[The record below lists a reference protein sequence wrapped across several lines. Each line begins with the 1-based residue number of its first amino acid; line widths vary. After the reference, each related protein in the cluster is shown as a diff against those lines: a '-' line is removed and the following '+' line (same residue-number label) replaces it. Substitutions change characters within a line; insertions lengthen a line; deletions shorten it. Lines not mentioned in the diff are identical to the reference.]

1 MQQVRAG
8 TRRSPVAVTG
18 LGLVT
23 AAGIGRDAAWA
34 GLCAGRSA
42 ATADPALAGLPVAFS
57 CQVSGLDTAGLLGH
71 RLARRLDRFTTF
83 ALLAAREAVA
93 DAGLA
98 PDGWDGARVGV
109 VMGVGTGSMQGWQ
122 AEFDRLADQV
132 PERVS
137 PLALPRSVPSMA
149 AAEIAL
155 DLGALGPNMV
165 VSTAC
170 ASGTSAIGLA
180 RDWLL
185 SGHCDLVLA
194 GGSESARLRMTAAC
208 FAQMRALS
216 RRAATPDAAS
226 RPFDR
231 DRDGFVLGEGAAV
244 LVLERTEDAR
254 ARRAR
259 PEALL
264 AGFGASC
271 DAHHFTAPHPAGDGA
286 ARALSGALADAGLAP
301 EDIDHVN
308 AHGTATPLGD
318 AAEHNALHRVF
329 RRPPPVTAVKGAIG
343 HAIGG
348 AGAIEAACT
357 VLSLRHQ
364 LIPPTANL
372 DTLDPAMDL
381 DVVTKVPRPQRI
393 RAAVSNSFGFGGQ
406 NAVLAFT
413 AVDRAAP
420 AEKGSRCP
428 RSSPDPPRRP
438 PAPGPGPPAS
448 NC

>member
-8 TRRSPVAVTG
+8 VRRAPVAVTG

-23 AAGIGRDAAWA
+23 PAGIGQDAAWT
-34 GLCAGRSA
+34 GLCAGQSTA
-42 ATADPALAGLPVAFS
+42 AADPALDGLPVAFS
-57 CQVSGLDTAGLLGH
+57 CQVPGLDAAGLLGH

-93 DAGLA
+93 DARLA
-98 PDGWDGARVGV
+98 PHGWDGARVGV

-122 AEFDRLADQV
+122 AEFDRLADRTPQ
-132 PERVS
+132 RVS
-137 PLALPRSVPSMA
+137 PLALPRSVPNMA

-185 SGHCDLVLA
+185 SGQCDLVLA

-216 RRAATPDAAS
+216 RRSAAPDAAS

-231 DRDGFVLGEGAAV
+231 DRDGFVLGEGAGV

-254 ARRAR
+254 ARGVR
-259 PEALL
+259 PTALL
-264 AGFGASC
+264 AGFGSSC
-271 DAHHFTAPHPAGDGA
+271 DAHHFTAPHPDGDGA
-286 ARALSGALADAGLAP
+286 ARAVSGALADAGLGP

-308 AHGTATPLGD
+308 AHGTATPQGD

-329 RRPPPVTAVKGAIG
+329 HRPPPVTALKGTIG

-357 VLSLRHQ
+357 VLTLRHQ

-372 DTLDPAMDL
+372 DTLDPSMDL
-381 DVVTKVPRPQRI
+381 DVVAKAPRRHRI

-413 AVDRAAP
+413 AVD
-420 AEKGSRCP
+420 
-428 RSSPDPPRRP
+428 
-438 PAPGPGPPAS
+438 
-448 NC
+448 

>member
-1 MQQVRAG
+1 MQLVKARVPARRA
-8 TRRSPVAVTG
+8 PVAVTG

-23 AAGIGRDAAWA
+23 PAGIGRDAAWE
-34 GLCAGRSA
+34 GLCAGQST
-42 ATADPALAGLPVAFS
+42 ATADPGLDGLPVAFS
-57 CQVSGLDTAGLLGH
+57 CRVPDLDTAGLLGH
-71 RLARRLDRFTTF
+71 RLSRRLDRFTTF

-93 DAGLA
+93 DARLTPG
-98 PDGWDGARVGV
+98 GWDGARVGV

-122 AEFDRLADQV
+122 AEFDRLAHST

-137 PLALPRSVPSMA
+137 PLALPRSVPNMA

-155 DLGALGPNMV
+155 DLGAQGPNMV

-170 ASGTSAIGLA
+170 ASGTSALGLA

-185 SGHCDLVLA
+185 SGACDLVLA

-216 RRAATPDAAS
+216 RRADSPHEAS

-244 LVLERTEDAR
+244 LVLERVEDAR
-254 ARRAR
+254 ARSAR
-259 PEALL
+259 PAALL
-264 AGFGASC
+264 SGFGASC
-271 DAHHFTAPHPAGDGA
+271 DAHHFTAPHPDGDGA
-286 ARALSGALADAGLAP
+286 ARAIRGALADAGLAP
-301 EDIDHVN
+301 EDVDHVN
-308 AHGTATPLGD
+308 AHGTSTPQGD
-318 AAEHNALHRVF
+318 TAEHNALYQVF
-329 RRPPPVTAVKGAIG
+329 RRPPPVTAVKGTIG

-357 VLSLRHQ
+357 VLTLRHQ

-381 DVVTKVPRPQRI
+381 DVVTKAPRPQRI

-413 AVDRAAP
+413 AVDHQPLRT
-420 AEKGSRCP
+420 
-428 RSSPDPPRRP
+428 
-438 PAPGPGPPAS
+438 
-448 NC
+448 

>member
-1 MQQVRAG
+1 MQLVTAHG
-8 TRRSPVAVTG
+8 PARRPPVAVTG

-23 AAGIGRDAAWA
+23 PAGIGRKATWTGLTA
-34 GLCAGRSA
+34 GVST
-42 ATADPALAGLPVAFS
+42 ATADPALDGLPVAFS
-57 CQVSGLDTAGLLGH
+57 CQVPGLDAAGLLGH

-93 DAGLA
+93 DAGLTSG
-98 PDGWDGARVGV
+98 GWDGARIGV
-109 VMGVGTGSMQGWQ
+109 VMGVGTGSMQSWQ
-122 AEFDRLADQV
+122 AEFDRLAGQV

-137 PLALPRSVPSMA
+137 PLALPRSVPNMA

-155 DLGALGPNMV
+155 DLGARGPNMV

-185 SGHCDLVLA
+185 SGCCDIVLA

-216 RRAATPDAAS
+216 RRRDSPEAAS

-244 LVLERTEDAR
+244 LVLERTESAR
-254 ARRAR
+254 ARGVR

-271 DAHHFTAPHPAGDGA
+271 DAHHVTAPHPGGDGA
-286 ARALSGALADAGLAP
+286 ARALRAALADADLAP
-301 EDIDHVN
+301 EDVDHVN
-308 AHGTATPLGD
+308 AHGTSTPQGD
-318 AAEHNALHRVF
+318 AAEHNALHQVF
-329 RRPPPVTAVKGAIG
+329 RRPPPVTAVKGTIG

-357 VLSLRHQ
+357 VLTLRHQ
-364 LIPPTANL
+364 LIPPTANQ
-372 DTLDPAMDL
+372 DTLDPDMDL
-381 DVVTKVPRPQRI
+381 DVVAKAPRPLRMA
-393 RAAVSNSFGFGGQ
+393 AAVSNSFGFGGQ

-413 AVDRAAP
+413 AVD
-420 AEKGSRCP
+420 
-428 RSSPDPPRRP
+428 
-438 PAPGPGPPAS
+438 
-448 NC
+448 

>member
-1 MQQVRAG
+1 MQLVKARGPARRA
-8 TRRSPVAVTG
+8 PVAVTG

-23 AAGIGRDAAWA
+23 PAGIGRDAAWA
-34 GLCAGRSA
+34 GLCAGQSTA
-42 ATADPALAGLPVAFS
+42 AADPGLDGLPVAFS
-57 CQVSGLDTAGLLGH
+57 CRVPDLDAAGLLGH
-71 RLARRLDRFTTF
+71 RLSRRLDRFTTF

-93 DAGLA
+93 DAGLT
-98 PDGWDGARVGV
+98 PGRWDGARVGV

-122 AEFDRLADQV
+122 AEFDRLADHA

-137 PLALPRSVPSMA
+137 PLALPRSVPNMA

-155 DLGALGPNMV
+155 DLGAQGPNMV

-170 ASGTSAIGLA
+170 ASGTSALGLA

-185 SGHCDLVLA
+185 SGACDLVLA

-216 RRAATPDAAS
+216 RRADSPEQAS

-244 LVLERTEDAR
+244 LALERTQDAR
-254 ARRAR
+254 ARAAR
-259 PEALL
+259 PAALL
-264 AGFGASC
+264 SGFGASC
-271 DAHHFTAPHPAGDGA
+271 DAHHFTAPHPGGDGA
-286 ARALSGALADAGLAP
+286 ARAIRGALADAGLAP

-308 AHGTATPLGD
+308 THGTSTPQGD
-318 AAEHNALHRVF
+318 AAEYNALRQVF
-329 RRPPPVTAVKGAIG
+329 RRPPPITAVKGTIG

-357 VLSLRHQ
+357 VLTLGHQ

-381 DVVTKVPRPQRI
+381 DVVTKAPRPQRI
-393 RAAVSNSFGFGGQ
+393 RAALSNSFGFGGQ

-413 AVDRAAP
+413 AVDPYPSPVAP
-420 AEKGSRCP
+420 PSERVSSC
-428 RSSPDPPRRP
+428 RSSRNP
-438 PAPGPGPPAS
+438 S
-448 NC
+448 L

>member
-1 MQQVRAG
+1 MN
-8 TRRSPVAVTG
+8 RRPPVAVTG

-23 AAGIGRDAAWA
+23 PAGIGRDAAWE
-34 GLCAGRSA
+34 GLCAGLSTA
-42 ATADPALAGLPVAFS
+42 APDPGLDGLPVAFS
-57 CQVSGLDTAGLLGH
+57 CRVPELDAAGLLGH
-71 RLARRLDRFTTF
+71 RLSRRLDRFTTF

-93 DAGLA
+93 DAGLGTGVGTGLGA
-98 PDGWDGARVGV
+98 DGWEAARVGV

-132 PERVS
+132 PDRVS
-137 PLALPRSVPSMA
+137 PLALPRSVPNMA

-155 DLGALGPNMV
+155 DLGVTGPNMV

-185 SGHCDLVLA
+185 SGACDLVLA
-194 GGSESARLRMTAAC
+194 GGSESARLPMTAAC

-216 RRAATPDAAS
+216 RRSDAPHEAS

-244 LVLERTEDAR
+244 LVLERAEDAR
-254 ARRAR
+254 ARGSR
-259 PEALL
+259 PA
-264 AGFGASC
+264 AYVSGFGASC
-271 DAHHFTAPHPAGDGA
+271 DAHHFTAPHPGGDGA
-286 ARALSGALADAGLAP
+286 ARAIQGALADAGLAP
-301 EDIDHVN
+301 EDVDHVN
-308 AHGTATPLGD
+308 AHGTSTPQGD
-318 AAEHNALHRVF
+318 LAEHNALHQVF
-329 RRPPPVTAVKGAIG
+329 RKPPPVTAVKGTIG

-357 VLSLRHQ
+357 VLTLRHQ

-372 DTLDPAMDL
+372 HTLDPAIDL
-381 DVVTKVPRPQRI
+381 DVVAKAPRAHDM
-393 RAAVSNSFGFGGQ
+393 RAALSSSFGFGGQ

-413 AVDRAAP
+413 AAD
-420 AEKGSRCP
+420 
-428 RSSPDPPRRP
+428 
-438 PAPGPGPPAS
+438 
-448 NC
+448 

>member
-1 MQQVRAG
+1 MHQVRAG
-8 TRRSPVAVTG
+8 VRRAPVAVTG

-23 AAGIGRDAAWA
+23 PAGIGKDAAWT
-34 GLCAGRSA
+34 GLCAGQSTA
-42 ATADPALAGLPVAFS
+42 AADPGLDGLPVAFS
-57 CQVSGLDTAGLLGH
+57 CRVPGPDAAGLLGH

-83 ALLAAREAVA
+83 ALLAAREAVT
-93 DAGLA
+93 DARLT
-98 PDGWDGARVGV
+98 PTGWDAPRVGV

-122 AEFDRLADQV
+122 AEFDRLADHTPQ
-132 PERVS
+132 RVS
-137 PLALPRSVPSMA
+137 PLALPRSVPNMA

-185 SGHCDLVLA
+185 SGRCDLVLA

-216 RRAATPDAAS
+216 RRSAAPHAAS

-254 ARRAR
+254 ARGVR
-259 PEALL
+259 PTALL

-271 DAHHFTAPHPAGDGA
+271 DAHHFTAPHPDGDGA
-286 ARALSGALADAGLAP
+286 ARAVSGALADAGLAP

-308 AHGTATPLGD
+308 AHGTATPQGD

-329 RRPPPVTAVKGAIG
+329 HRPPPVTALKGTIG

-357 VLSLRHQ
+357 VLTLRHQ

-372 DTLDPAMDL
+372 DTLDPSMDL
-381 DVVTKVPRPQRI
+381 DVVAKVPRPHRI

-413 AVDRAAP
+413 AVD
-420 AEKGSRCP
+420 
-428 RSSPDPPRRP
+428 
-438 PAPGPGPPAS
+438 
-448 NC
+448 

>member
-8 TRRSPVAVTG
+8 VRRAPVAVTG

-23 AAGIGRDAAWA
+23 PAGIGKDAAWT
-34 GLCAGRSA
+34 GLCAGQSTA
-42 ATADPALAGLPVAFS
+42 AADPGLDGLPVAFS
-57 CQVSGLDTAGLLGH
+57 CQVPGLDAAGLLGH

-93 DAGLA
+93 DARLG

-122 AEFDRLADQV
+122 AEFDRLADHTPQ
-132 PERVS
+132 RVS
-137 PLALPRSVPSMA
+137 PLALPRSVPNMA

-185 SGHCDLVLA
+185 SGRCDVVLA

-216 RRAATPDAAS
+216 RRSAAPHAAS
-226 RPFDR
+226 RPFER

-254 ARRAR
+254 ARGVR
-259 PEALL
+259 PTALL

-271 DAHHFTAPHPAGDGA
+271 DAHHFIAPHPDGEGA
-286 ARALSGALADAGLAP
+286 ARAVSGALADAGLAP

-308 AHGTATPLGD
+308 AHGTATPQGD

-329 RRPPPVTAVKGAIG
+329 HRPPPVTAVKGTIG

-357 VLSLRHQ
+357 VLTLRHQ

-372 DTLDPAMDL
+372 DTLDPSLDL
-381 DVVTKVPRPQRI
+381 DVVAKAPRAHRI

-406 NAVLAFT
+406 NAVLAFI
-413 AVDRAAP
+413 AV
-420 AEKGSRCP
+420 G
-428 RSSPDPPRRP
+428 
-438 PAPGPGPPAS
+438 
-448 NC
+448 

>member
-1 MQQVRAG
+1 MHPATAHG
-8 TRRSPVAVTG
+8 PGRRDPVAVTG

-23 AAGIGRDAAWA
+23 PAGIGRDAAWA
-34 GLCAGRSA
+34 GLTAGLSTA
-42 ATADPALAGLPVAFS
+42 ADDPALSGLPVAFS
-57 CQVSGLDTAGLLGH
+57 CQVPGLDAAGLLGH
-71 RLARRLDRFTTF
+71 RLARRLDRFTLF
-83 ALLAAREAVA
+83 ALLAAREAVS

-109 VMGVGTGSMQGWQ
+109 VMGVGTGSIQGWQ
-122 AEFDRLADQV
+122 AEFDRLAAHL

-137 PLALPRSVPSMA
+137 PLALPRSVPNMA

-155 DLGALGPNMV
+155 DLGAQGPNLV
-165 VSTAC
+165 VSAAC

-185 SGHCDLVLA
+185 SGSCDVVLA

-216 RRAATPDAAS
+216 RRADSPATAS

-244 LVLERTEDAR
+244 LVLERVEDAR
-254 ARRAR
+254 ARRTR
-259 PEALL
+259 PQALL
-264 AGFGASC
+264 AGYGASC
-271 DAHHFTAPHPAGDGA
+271 DAHHFTAPHPDGDGA
-286 ARALSGALADAGLAP
+286 ARALRTALSDAGLAP
-301 EDIDHVN
+301 EDIGHVN
-308 AHGTATPLGD
+308 AHGTATPQGD
-318 AAEHNALHRVF
+318 AAEHNALHQVF
-329 RRPPPVTAVKGAIG
+329 RRPPPVTALKGTIG

-357 VLSLRHQ
+357 VLTLRHQ

-372 DTLDPAMDL
+372 DTLDPALDL
-381 DVVTKVPRPQRI
+381 DVVAKVPRPQRME
-393 RAAVSNSFGFGGQ
+393 AAVSNSFGFGGQ

-413 AVDRAAP
+413 ATP
-420 AEKGSRCP
+420 
-428 RSSPDPPRRP
+428 
-438 PAPGPGPPAS
+438 
-448 NC
+448 

>member
-1 MQQVRAG
+1 MN
-8 TRRSPVAVTG
+8 RRPPVAVTG

-23 AAGIGRDAAWA
+23 PAGVGRDAAWE
-34 GLCAGRSA
+34 GLCAGLST
-42 ATADPALAGLPVAFS
+42 ATADPGLDGLPVAFS
-57 CQVSGLDTAGLLGH
+57 CRVPDLDAAGLLGH
-71 RLARRLDRFTTF
+71 RLSRRLDRFTTF

-93 DAGLA
+93 DARTG
-98 PDGWDGARVGV
+98 PDGWEAARVGV

-132 PERVS
+132 PDRVS
-137 PLALPRSVPSMA
+137 PLALPRSVPNMA

-155 DLGALGPNMV
+155 DLGVTGPNMV

-185 SGHCDLVLA
+185 SGACDLVLA
-194 GGSESARLRMTAAC
+194 GGSESARLPMTAAC

-216 RRAATPDAAS
+216 RRTGAPHEAS

-254 ARRAR
+254 ARGSR
-259 PEALL
+259 PA
-264 AGFGASC
+264 AYVSGFGASC
-271 DAHHFTAPHPAGDGA
+271 DAHHFTAPHPGGDGA
-286 ARALSGALADAGLAP
+286 ARAIRAALTDAGLAP
-301 EDIDHVN
+301 EDVDHVN
-308 AHGTATPLGD
+308 AHGTSTPQGD
-318 AAEHNALHRVF
+318 LAEHNALRQVF
-329 RRPPPVTAVKGAIG
+329 RQPPPVTAVKGTIG

-357 VLSLRHQ
+357 VLTLRHQ

-372 DTLDPAMDL
+372 HTQDPAIDL
-381 DVVTKVPRPQRI
+381 DVVAKAPRPQEM
-393 RAAVSNSFGFGGQ
+393 RAAISSSFGFGGQ

-413 AVDRAAP
+413 AAD
-420 AEKGSRCP
+420 
-428 RSSPDPPRRP
+428 
-438 PAPGPGPPAS
+438 
-448 NC
+448 

>member
-1 MQQVRAG
+1 MN
-8 TRRSPVAVTG
+8 RRPPVAVTG

-23 AAGIGRDAAWA
+23 PAGIGREAAWE
-34 GLCAGRSA
+34 GLCAGLSTA
-42 ATADPALAGLPVAFS
+42 APDPGLDGLPVAFS
-57 CQVSGLDTAGLLGH
+57 CRVPELDAAGLLGH
-71 RLARRLDRFTTF
+71 RLSRRLDRFTTF

-93 DAGLA
+93 DAGVGA
-98 PDGWDGARVGV
+98 DGWEAARVGV

-132 PERVS
+132 PDRVS
-137 PLALPRSVPSMA
+137 PLALPRSVPNMA

-155 DLGALGPNMV
+155 DLGVTGPNMV

-185 SGHCDLVLA
+185 SGACDLVLA
-194 GGSESARLRMTAAC
+194 GGSESARLPMTAAC

-216 RRAATPDAAS
+216 RRADAPHEAS

-254 ARRAR
+254 TRGGR
-259 PEALL
+259 PA
-264 AGFGASC
+264 AYVSGFGASC
-271 DAHHFTAPHPAGDGA
+271 DAHHFTAPHPGGDGA
-286 ARALSGALADAGLAP
+286 ARAIRGALADAGLAP
-301 EDIDHVN
+301 EDVDHVN
-308 AHGTATPLGD
+308 AHGTSTPQGD
-318 AAEHNALHRVF
+318 LAEHNALHQVF
-329 RRPPPVTAVKGAIG
+329 RRPPPVTAVKGTIG

-357 VLSLRHQ
+357 VLTLRHQ

-372 DTLDPAMDL
+372 HTLDPAIDL
-381 DVVTKVPRPQRI
+381 DVVAKAPRAHEM
-393 RAAVSNSFGFGGQ
+393 RAALSSSFGFGGQ

-413 AVDRAAP
+413 AAD
-420 AEKGSRCP
+420 
-428 RSSPDPPRRP
+428 
-438 PAPGPGPPAS
+438 
-448 NC
+448 

>member
-1 MQQVRAG
+1 MN
-8 TRRSPVAVTG
+8 RRPPVAVTG

-23 AAGIGRDAAWA
+23 PAGIGREAAWE
-34 GLCAGRSA
+34 GLCAGLSTA
-42 ATADPALAGLPVAFS
+42 APDPGLDGLPVAFS
-57 CQVSGLDTAGLLGH
+57 CRVPELDTAGLLGH
-71 RLARRLDRFTTF
+71 RLSRRLDRFTTF

-93 DAGLA
+93 DAGVGA
-98 PDGWDGARVGV
+98 DGWEAARVGV

-132 PERVS
+132 PDRVS
-137 PLALPRSVPSMA
+137 PLALPRSVPNMA

-155 DLGALGPNMV
+155 DLGVTGPNMV

-185 SGHCDLVLA
+185 SGACDLVLA
-194 GGSESARLRMTAAC
+194 GGSESARLPMTAAC

-216 RRAATPDAAS
+216 RRADAPHEAS

-254 ARRAR
+254 TRGGR
-259 PEALL
+259 PA
-264 AGFGASC
+264 AYVSGFGASC
-271 DAHHFTAPHPAGDGA
+271 DAHHFTAPHPGGDGA
-286 ARALSGALADAGLAP
+286 ARAIRGALADAGLAP
-301 EDIDHVN
+301 EDVDHVN
-308 AHGTATPLGD
+308 AHGTSTPQGD
-318 AAEHNALHRVF
+318 LAEHNALHQVF
-329 RRPPPVTAVKGAIG
+329 RRPPPVTAVKGTIG

-357 VLSLRHQ
+357 VLTLRHQ

-372 DTLDPAMDL
+372 HTLDPAIDL
-381 DVVTKVPRPQRI
+381 DVVAKAPRAHEM
-393 RAAVSNSFGFGGQ
+393 RAALSSSFGFGGQ

-413 AVDRAAP
+413 AAD
-420 AEKGSRCP
+420 
-428 RSSPDPPRRP
+428 
-438 PAPGPGPPAS
+438 
-448 NC
+448 

>member
-1 MQQVRAG
+1 MQLVNP
-8 TRRSPVAVTG
+8 RRSLRRPPVAVTG

-23 AAGIGRDAAWA
+23 PAGVGRDEAWA
-34 GLCAGRSA
+34 GLCAGIST
-42 ATADPALAGLPVAFS
+42 ATADPGLDGLPVAFS
-57 CQVSGLDTAGLLGH
+57 CRVPDVDVRTLLGH
-71 RLARRLDRFTTF
+71 RLSRRLDRFTTF

-93 DAGLA
+93 DAGLRPA
-98 PDGWDGARVGV
+98 GWDGARVGV
-109 VMGVGTGSMQGWQ
+109 VMGVGTGSMQSWQ
-122 AEFDRLADQV
+122 AEFDRLADLE
-132 PERVS
+132 PERIS
-137 PLALPRSVPSMA
+137 PLALPRSVPNMA

-155 DLGALGPNMV
+155 DLGATGPNMA

-216 RRAATPDAAS
+216 RRAGEPRAAS

-254 ARRAR
+254 ARGVR
-259 PEALL
+259 PQALL
-264 AGFGASC
+264 SGFGASC
-271 DAHHFTAPHPAGDGA
+271 DAHHFTSPHPEGDGA
-286 ARALSGALADAGLAP
+286 ARAISGALTDAGLAP
-301 EDIDHVN
+301 EDIDHIN
-308 AHGTATPLGD
+308 AHGTSTPQGD
-318 AAEHNALHRVF
+318 TAEHNALRQVF
-329 RRPPPVTAVKGAIG
+329 RRPPPVTAVKGTIG

-357 VLSLRHQ
+357 VLTLRHQ
-364 LIPPTANL
+364 VIPPTANL

-381 DVVTKVPRPQRI
+381 DVVAKAPRSHRMEH
-393 RAAVSNSFGFGGQ
+393 AVSNSFGFGGQ

-413 AVDRAAP
+413 AA
-420 AEKGSRCP
+420 
-428 RSSPDPPRRP
+428 SPPPPQAGARV
-438 PAPGPGPPAS
+438 PGPPVPL
-448 NC
+448 

>member
-57 CQVSGLDTAGLLGH
+57 CQVPGLDAAGLLGH

-137 PLALPRSVPSMA
+137 PLALPRSVPNMA

-244 LVLERTEDAR
+244 LVLERTEVAR

-308 AHGTATPLGD
+308 AHGTATPQGD

-329 RRPPPVTAVKGAIG
+329 RRPSPVTAVKGAIG

-393 RAAVSNSFGFGGQ
+393 RAAVSNSFGSGGQ

-438 PAPGPGPPAS
+438 PAPAPGPPAS
-448 NC
+448 DC

>member
-1 MQQVRAG
+1 MN
-8 TRRSPVAVTG
+8 RRPPVAVTG

-23 AAGIGRDAAWA
+23 PAGIGRDAAWE
-34 GLCAGRSA
+34 GLCAGLSTA
-42 ATADPALAGLPVAFS
+42 APDPGLDGLPVAFS
-57 CQVSGLDTAGLLGH
+57 CRVPELDAAGLLGH
-71 RLARRLDRFTTF
+71 RLSRRLDRFTTF

-93 DAGLA
+93 DAGLGTGVGA
-98 PDGWDGARVGV
+98 DGWEAARVGV

-132 PERVS
+132 PDRVS
-137 PLALPRSVPSMA
+137 PLALPRSVPNMA

-155 DLGALGPNMV
+155 DLGVTGPNMV

-185 SGHCDLVLA
+185 SGACDLVLA
-194 GGSESARLRMTAAC
+194 GGSESARLPMTAAC

-216 RRAATPDAAS
+216 RRSDAPHEAS

-244 LVLERTEDAR
+244 LVLERAEDAR
-254 ARRAR
+254 ARGSR
-259 PEALL
+259 PA
-264 AGFGASC
+264 AYVSGFGASC
-271 DAHHFTAPHPAGDGA
+271 DAHHFTAPHPGGDGA
-286 ARALSGALADAGLAP
+286 ARAIQGALADAGLAP
-301 EDIDHVN
+301 EDVDHVN
-308 AHGTATPLGD
+308 AHGTSTPQGD
-318 AAEHNALHRVF
+318 LAEHNALHQVF
-329 RRPPPVTAVKGAIG
+329 RKPPPVTAVKGTIG

-357 VLSLRHQ
+357 VLTLRHQ

-372 DTLDPAMDL
+372 HTLDPAIDL
-381 DVVTKVPRPQRI
+381 DVVAKAPRAHDM
-393 RAAVSNSFGFGGQ
+393 RAALSSSFGFGGQ

-413 AVDRAAP
+413 AAD
-420 AEKGSRCP
+420 
-428 RSSPDPPRRP
+428 
-438 PAPGPGPPAS
+438 
-448 NC
+448 

>member
-1 MQQVRAG
+1 MQQVRTG
-8 TRRSPVAVTG
+8 VRRAPVAVTG
-18 LGLVT
+18 LGMVT
-23 AAGIGRDAAWA
+23 PAGIGRDAAWA
-34 GLCAGRSA
+34 GLCAGRST
-42 ATADPALAGLPVAFS
+42 ATADPALDGLPVAFS
-57 CQVSGLDTAGLLGH
+57 CQVPPLDAAGLLGH

-98 PDGWDGARVGV
+98 PGGWDGARVGV

-122 AEFDRLADQV
+122 AEFDRLAAHV

-137 PLALPRSVPSMA
+137 PLALPRSVPNMA

-155 DLGALGPNMV
+155 DLGTLGPNMV

-170 ASGTSAIGLA
+170 ASGTSALGLA

-185 SGHCDLVLA
+185 SGRCDLVLA

-216 RRAATPDAAS
+216 RRADAPAAAS

-244 LVLERTEDAR
+244 LALERTEDAR
-254 ARRAR
+254 ARGAR
-259 PEALL
+259 PAALL

-271 DAHHFTAPHPAGDGA
+271 DAHHFTAPHPDGDGA

-308 AHGTATPLGD
+308 AHGTATPQGD

-329 RRPPPVTAVKGAIG
+329 RRPPPVTAVKGTIG

-357 VLSLRHQ
+357 VLTLRHQ

-381 DVVTKVPRPQRI
+381 DVVAKAPRPHRMG
-393 RAAVSNSFGFGGQ
+393 AAVSNSFGFGGQ

-413 AVDRAAP
+413 AVD
-420 AEKGSRCP
+420 
-428 RSSPDPPRRP
+428 
-438 PAPGPGPPAS
+438 
-448 NC
+448 

>member
-1 MQQVRAG
+1 MQRVKASVRRA
-8 TRRSPVAVTG
+8 PVAVTG

-23 AAGIGRDAAWA
+23 PAGIGRDAAWA
-34 GLCAGRSA
+34 GLCAGQSTA
-42 ATADPALAGLPVAFS
+42 APDPALDGLPVAFS
-57 CQVSGLDTAGLLGH
+57 CRVPGLDAAALLGH

-83 ALLAAREAVA
+83 ALIAAREAVA
-93 DAGLA
+93 DARLA
-98 PDGWDGARVGV
+98 PGGWDGADGVRVGV

-122 AEFDRLADQV
+122 AEFDRLAGHTPD
-132 PERVS
+132 RVS
-137 PLALPRSVPSMA
+137 PLALPRSVPNMA

-155 DLGALGPNMV
+155 DLGARGPNMV

-185 SGHCDLVLA
+185 SGRCDLVLA

-216 RRAATPDAAS
+216 RRSAAPHAAS

-254 ARRAR
+254 ARGVR

-271 DAHHFTAPHPAGDGA
+271 DAHHFTAPRPDGEGA
-286 ARALSGALADAGLAP
+286 AQALRGALADAGLAP

-308 AHGTATPLGD
+308 AHGTATPQGD

-329 RRPPPVTAVKGAIG
+329 HRPPPVTAVKGTIG

-357 VLSLRHQ
+357 VLTLRHQ

-381 DVVTKVPRPQRI
+381 DVVVKTPRRRRM

-413 AVDRAAP
+413 AAD
-420 AEKGSRCP
+420 
-428 RSSPDPPRRP
+428 
-438 PAPGPGPPAS
+438 
-448 NC
+448 

>member
-1 MQQVRAG
+1 MQLVTAQRRA
-8 TRRSPVAVTG
+8 RRAPVAVTG

-23 AAGIGRDAAWA
+23 PAGVGREAAWA
-34 GLCAGRSA
+34 GLCAGLST
-42 ATADPALAGLPVAFS
+42 ATADPALTGLPVAFS
-57 CQVSGLDTAGLLGH
+57 CQVPELDATGALGH

-83 ALLAAREAVA
+83 ALLAAREAAA
-93 DAGLA
+93 DAGLT
-98 PDGWDGARVGV
+98 PDTWDDTRVGV
-109 VMGVGTGSMQGWQ
+109 VIGVGTGSMQSWQ
-122 AEFDRLADQV
+122 AEFDRLAEHT

-137 PLALPRSVPSMA
+137 PLALPRSVPNMA

-155 DLGALGPNMV
+155 DLGARGPNMV

-170 ASGTSAIGLA
+170 ASGTSAIGVA

-216 RRAATPDAAS
+216 RRSDSPENAS

-254 ARRAR
+254 ARGAR
-259 PEALL
+259 PAALL

-271 DAHHFTAPHPAGDGA
+271 DAHHFTAPHPGGDGA
-286 ARALSGALADAGLAP
+286 AHAIRGALADAGLAA

-308 AHGTATPLGD
+308 AHGTATPQGD
-318 AAEHNALHRVF
+318 AAEHNALHQVF

-357 VLSLRHQ
+357 VLTLRHQ

-372 DTLDPAMDL
+372 DTPDPAMDL
-381 DVVTKVPRPQRI
+381 DVVAKAPRPHRI
-393 RAAVSNSFGFGGQ
+393 RAALSNSFGFGGQ

-413 AVDRAAP
+413 AADQ
-420 AEKGSRCP
+420 
-428 RSSPDPPRRP
+428 
-438 PAPGPGPPAS
+438 
-448 NC
+448 

>member
-8 TRRSPVAVTG
+8 VRRAPVAVTG
-18 LGLVT
+18 LGMVT
-23 AAGIGRDAAWA
+23 PAGIGRDAAWA
-34 GLCAGRSA
+34 GLCAGRST
-42 ATADPALAGLPVAFS
+42 ATADPALDGLPVAFS
-57 CQVSGLDTAGLLGH
+57 CQVPALDAAGLLGR

-83 ALLAAREAVA
+83 ALFAAREAVT
-93 DAGLA
+93 DARIS

-122 AEFDRLADQV
+122 AEFDRLAART

-137 PLALPRSVPSMA
+137 PFALPRSVPNMA

-170 ASGTSAIGLA
+170 ASGTSALGLA

-185 SGHCDLVLA
+185 SGRCDLVLA

-216 RRAATPDAAS
+216 RRADSPEAAS

-254 ARRAR
+254 ARGVRAQ
-259 PEALL
+259 ALL

-271 DAHHFTAPHPAGDGA
+271 DAHHFTAPRPDGDGA
-286 ARALSGALADAGLAP
+286 ARALSGALTDAGLAP

-308 AHGTATPLGD
+308 AHGTATGQGD

-329 RRPPPVTAVKGAIG
+329 RRPPPVTAVKGTIG

-357 VLSLRHQ
+357 VLTLRHQ
-364 LIPPTANL
+364 LIPPTVNL

-381 DVVTKVPRPQRI
+381 DVVTKAPRPHPI

-413 AVDRAAP
+413 AVD
-420 AEKGSRCP
+420 
-428 RSSPDPPRRP
+428 
-438 PAPGPGPPAS
+438 
-448 NC
+448 

>member
-1 MQQVRAG
+1 MN
-8 TRRSPVAVTG
+8 RRPPVAVTG

-23 AAGIGRDAAWA
+23 PAGIGREAAWA
-34 GLCAGRSA
+34 GLCAGLSTA
-42 ATADPALAGLPVAFS
+42 AADPVLDGLPVAFS
-57 CQVSGLDTAGLLGH
+57 CRVPELDTAGLLGH
-71 RLARRLDRFTTF
+71 RLSRRLDRFTTF

-93 DAGLA
+93 DARTG
-98 PDGWDGARVGV
+98 PDGWESTRVGV

-137 PLALPRSVPSMA
+137 PLALPRSVPNMA

-155 DLGALGPNMV
+155 DLGVTGPNMV

-185 SGHCDLVLA
+185 SGACDLVLA
-194 GGSESARLRMTAAC
+194 GGSESARLPMTAAC

-216 RRAATPDAAS
+216 RRSDAPHEAS

-244 LVLERTEDAR
+244 LVLERAEDAR
-254 ARRAR
+254 ARGSR
-259 PEALL
+259 PA
-264 AGFGASC
+264 AYVSGFGASC
-271 DAHHFTAPHPAGDGA
+271 DAHHFTAPHPGGDGA
-286 ARALSGALADAGLAP
+286 ARAIQGALADAGLAP
-301 EDIDHVN
+301 EDVDHVN
-308 AHGTATPLGD
+308 AHGTSTPQGD
-318 AAEHNALHRVF
+318 LAEHNALHRVF
-329 RRPPPVTAVKGAIG
+329 RRPPPVTAVKGTIG

-357 VLSLRHQ
+357 VLTLRHQ

-372 DTLDPAMDL
+372 HTLDPAIDL
-381 DVVTKVPRPQRI
+381 DVVSKAPRAQEV
-393 RAAVSNSFGFGGQ
+393 RAAISSSFGFGGQ

-413 AVDRAAP
+413 AAD
-420 AEKGSRCP
+420 
-428 RSSPDPPRRP
+428 
-438 PAPGPGPPAS
+438 
-448 NC
+448 

>member
-1 MQQVRAG
+1 MHQVRAG
-8 TRRSPVAVTG
+8 VRRAPVAVTG

-23 AAGIGRDAAWA
+23 PAGIGKDAAWT
-34 GLCAGRSA
+34 GLCAGQSTA
-42 ATADPALAGLPVAFS
+42 AADPGLDGLPVAFS
-57 CQVSGLDTAGLLGH
+57 CRVPGLDAAGLLGH

-83 ALLAAREAVA
+83 ALLAAREAVT
-93 DAGLA
+93 DARLT
-98 PDGWDGARVGV
+98 PTGWDGPRVGV

-122 AEFDRLADQV
+122 TEFDRLADHTPQ
-132 PERVS
+132 RVS
-137 PLALPRSVPSMA
+137 PLALPRSVPNMA

-185 SGHCDLVLA
+185 SGRCDLVLA

-216 RRAATPDAAS
+216 RRSAAPHAAS

-254 ARRAR
+254 ARGVR
-259 PEALL
+259 PTALL

-271 DAHHFTAPHPAGDGA
+271 DAHHFTAPHPDGDGA
-286 ARALSGALADAGLAP
+286 ARAVSGALADAGLAP

-308 AHGTATPLGD
+308 AHGTATPQGD

-329 RRPPPVTAVKGAIG
+329 HRPPPVTALKGTIG

-357 VLSLRHQ
+357 VLTLRHQ

-372 DTLDPAMDL
+372 DTLDPSMDL
-381 DVVTKVPRPQRI
+381 DVVAKVPRPHRI

-413 AVDRAAP
+413 AVD
-420 AEKGSRCP
+420 
-428 RSSPDPPRRP
+428 
-438 PAPGPGPPAS
+438 
-448 NC
+448 

>member
-8 TRRSPVAVTG
+8 TRRAPVAVTG

-23 AAGIGRDAAWA
+23 PAGIGRDAAWA

-42 ATADPALAGLPVAFS
+42 ATADPALSGLPVAFS

-71 RLARRLDRFTTF
+71 RRARRLDRFTTF

-137 PLALPRSVPSMA
+137 PLALPRSVPNMA

-216 RRAATPDAAS
+216 RRAATP
-226 RPFDR
+226 
-231 DRDGFVLGEGAAV
+231 
-244 LVLERTEDAR
+244 VLERTEVAR

-308 AHGTATPLGD
+308 AHGTATPQGD

-393 RAAVSNSFGFGGQ
+393 RAAVSNSFGSGGQ

-438 PAPGPGPPAS
+438 PAPAPGPPAS
-448 NC
+448 DC

>member
-1 MQQVRAG
+1 MQLVKAAG
-8 TRRSPVAVTG
+8 RVTRRAPVAVTG

-23 AAGIGRDAAWA
+23 PAGVGRDAAWA
-34 GLCAGRSA
+34 GLCAGDST
-42 ATADPALAGLPVAFS
+42 ATADPGLDGLPVAFS
-57 CQVSGLDTAGLLGH
+57 CQVPELDTAGLLGH
-71 RLARRLDRFTTF
+71 RLSRRLDRFTTF

-93 DAGLA
+93 DARLA

-122 AEFDRLADQV
+122 AEFDRLADNS

-137 PLALPRSVPSMA
+137 PLALPRSVPNMA

-155 DLGALGPNMV
+155 DLGATGPNMV

-170 ASGTSAIGLA
+170 ASGTSALGLA

-185 SGHCDLVLA
+185 SGACDLVLA

-216 RRAATPDAAS
+216 RRADSPHAAS

-244 LVLERTEDAR
+244 LVLERIADAR
-254 ARRAR
+254 ARGTR
-259 PEALL
+259 PVALL

-271 DAHHFTAPHPAGDGA
+271 DAHHFTAPHPDGDGA
-286 ARALSGALADAGLAP
+286 ARAIRGALADAGLEP

-308 AHGTATPLGD
+308 AHGTATPQGD
-318 AAEHNALHRVF
+318 AAEHNALHQVF
-329 RRPPPVTAVKGAIG
+329 RRPPPVTAVKGTIG

-357 VLSLRHQ
+357 VLTLRHQ

-381 DVVTKVPRPQRI
+381 DVVSKVPRRQRI
-393 RAAVSNSFGFGGQ
+393 RAAVSSSFGFGGQ

-413 AVDRAAP
+413 AVD
-420 AEKGSRCP
+420 
-428 RSSPDPPRRP
+428 
-438 PAPGPGPPAS
+438 
-448 NC
+448 

>member
-8 TRRSPVAVTG
+8 VRRAPVAVTG

-23 AAGIGRDAAWA
+23 PAGIGKDAAWT
-34 GLCAGRSA
+34 GLCAGQSTA
-42 ATADPALAGLPVAFS
+42 ATDPGLDGLPVAFS
-57 CQVSGLDTAGLLGH
+57 CRVPGPDAAGLLGH

-93 DAGLA
+93 DARLT
-98 PDGWDGARVGV
+98 PVGWDGPRVGV

-122 AEFDRLADQV
+122 AEFDRLADHTPQ
-132 PERVS
+132 RVS
-137 PLALPRSVPSMA
+137 PLALPRSVPNMA

-185 SGHCDLVLA
+185 SGRCDLVLA

-216 RRAATPDAAS
+216 RRSAAPHAAS

-254 ARRAR
+254 ARGVR
-259 PEALL
+259 PTALL

-271 DAHHFTAPHPAGDGA
+271 DAHHFTAPHPDGDGA
-286 ARALSGALADAGLAP
+286 ARAVSGALDDAGLAP

-308 AHGTATPLGD
+308 AHGTATPQGD

-329 RRPPPVTAVKGAIG
+329 HRPPPVTALKGTIG

-357 VLSLRHQ
+357 VLTLRHQ

-372 DTLDPAMDL
+372 DTLDPSMDL
-381 DVVTKVPRPQRI
+381 DVVTKVPRPHRI

-413 AVDRAAP
+413 AVD
-420 AEKGSRCP
+420 
-428 RSSPDPPRRP
+428 
-438 PAPGPGPPAS
+438 
-448 NC
+448 